1 MLQQELKSRKLPELK
16 SREEMIEILQ
26 NEMTKALREGDKA
39 RRTVLGV
46 LVGAVQS
53 ATITP
58 NGRVEATEQLVD
70 NVLVK
75 QAKLVKEQIEM
86 CPASRPEMLD
96 AYKYQLA
103 VIEEFAPTQI
113 TDEAVIRKMIETA
126 IKLEN
131 ISLDQKARKV
141 VMPKLKDSGADMK
154 VVNKVF
160 TDMLKE
166 I

>member
-1 MLQQELKSRKLPELK
+1 MTL
-16 SREEMIEILQ
+16 EILQ
-26 NEMTKALREGDKA
+26 NEMTKALREGNKP
-39 RRTVLGV
+39 RKTILGV

-58 NGRVEATEQLVD
+58 TGRVEATEQLVD
-70 NVLVK
+70 NVLIK
-75 QAKLVKEQIEM
+75 QAKLVKEQIDM
-86 CPASRPEMLD
+86 CPPTRRDLLE

-103 VIEEFAPTQI
+103 VIEEFAPVQI
-113 TDEAVIRKMIETA
+113 TDEATIRKMITVA
-126 IKLEN
+126 CKLANMELSQN
-131 ISLDQKARKV
+131 ARKV

>member
-1 MLQQELKSRKLPELK
+1 MTL
-16 SREEMIEILQ
+16 EILQ
-26 NEMTKALREGDKA
+26 NEMTKALREGNKP
-39 RRTVLGV
+39 RKTILGV

-70 NVLVK
+70 NVLIK
-75 QAKLVKEQIEM
+75 QAKLVKEQIDM
-86 CPASRPEMLD
+86 CPPTRRDLLE

-113 TDEAVIRKMIETA
+113 TDEATIREMITVACKIANME
-126 IKLEN
+126 LSQN
-131 ISLDQKARKV
+131 ARKV
-141 VMPKLKDSGADMK
+141 VMPKLKESGADMK
-154 VVNKVF
+154 IVNQVF
-160 TDMLKE
+160 TQMLKE

>member
-1 MLQQELKSRKLPELK
+1 MTL
-16 SREEMIEILQ
+16 EILQ
-26 NEMTKALREGDKA
+26 NEMTKALREGNKP
-39 RRTVLGV
+39 RKTILGV

-70 NVLVK
+70 NVLIK
-75 QAKLVKEQIEM
+75 QAKLVKEQIDM
-86 CPASRPEMLD
+86 CPPTRRDLLE

-113 TDEAVIRKMIETA
+113 TDEATIRKMITVACKIANME
-126 IKLEN
+126 LSQN
-131 ISLDQKARKV
+131 ARKV
-141 VMPKLKDSGADMK
+141 VMPKLKESGADMK
-154 VVNKVF
+154 IVNQVF
-160 TDMLKE
+160 TQMLKE

>member
-1 MLQQELKSRKLPELK
+1 MTL
-16 SREEMIEILQ
+16 EILQ
-26 NEMTKALREGDKA
+26 NEMTKALREGNKA

-46 LVGAVQS
+46 LVAAVQS

-70 NVLVK
+70 SVLLK
-75 QAKLVKEQIEM
+75 QAKLVKEQIDM
-86 CPASRPEMLD
+86 CPASRPEMLE
-96 AYKYQLA
+96 AYKYQLT
-103 VIEEFAPTQI
+103 VIEEFAPVQI

-131 ISLDQKARKV
+131 IPMDQKARKIL
-141 VMPKLKDSGADMK
+141 MPKLKESGADMS
-154 VVNKVF
+154 VVNKVY
-160 TDMLKE
+160 TQMLKE

>member
-1 MLQQELKSRKLPELK
+1 MTL
-16 SREEMIEILQ
+16 EILQ
-26 NEMTKALREGDKA
+26 NEMTKALREGNKA

-46 LVGAVQS
+46 LVAAAQS

-70 NVLVK
+70 SVLIK
-75 QAKLVKEQIEM
+75 QAKLVKEQIDM
-86 CPASRPEMLD
+86 CPASRPEMLE

-131 ISLDQKARKV
+131 IPLSQNARKV

-154 VVNKVF
+154 VVNQVF
-160 TDMLKE
+160 TQMLKE

>member
-1 MLQQELKSRKLPELK
+1 MTL
-16 SREEMIEILQ
+16 EILQ

-75 QAKLVKEQIEM
+75 QAKLVKEQIDM
-86 CPASRPEMLD
+86 CPPTRRDLLET
-96 AYKYQLA
+96 YKYQLA
-103 VIEEFAPTQI
+103 VIEEFAPVQI

-131 ISLDQKARKV
+131 IPLSQNARKIL
-141 VMPKLKDSGADMK
+141 MPKLKESGADMS
-154 VVNKVF
+154 VVNKVY
-160 TDMLKE
+160 TQMLKE

>member
-1 MLQQELKSRKLPELK
+1 MTL
-16 SREEMIEILQ
+16 EILQ

-70 NVLVK
+70 NVLIK
-75 QAKLVKEQIEM
+75 QAKLVKEQIDM

-113 TDEAVIRKMIETA
+113 TDEAVIRKMIEAA

-141 VMPKLKDSGADMK
+141 VTPKLKDSGADMK
-154 VVNKVF
+154 VVNQVF
-160 TDMLKE
+160 TQMLKE

>member
-1 MLQQELKSRKLPELK
+1 MTL
-16 SREEMIEILQ
+16 EILQ

-75 QAKLVKEQIEM
+75 QAKLVKEQIDM

-113 TDEAVIRKMIETA
+113 TDEAVIREMITA
-126 IKLEN
+126 ACNAANMELSQN
-131 ISLDQKARKV
+131 ARKV
-141 VMPKLKDSGADMK
+141 IMPKLKNSGADMK

>member
-1 MLQQELKSRKLPELK
+1 MTL
-16 SREEMIEILQ
+16 EILQ

-58 NGRVEATEQLVD
+58 NGRVEAAEQLVD

-75 QAKLVKEQIEM
+75 QAKLVKEQIDM

-113 TDEAVIRKMIETA
+113 TDEAVIRKMIEAA

>member
-1 MLQQELKSRKLPELK
+1 MTL
-16 SREEMIEILQ
+16 EILQ

-70 NVLVK
+70 NVLIK
-75 QAKLVKEQIEM
+75 PAKLVKEQIDM

-113 TDEAVIRKMIETA
+113 TDEAVIRKMIEVA